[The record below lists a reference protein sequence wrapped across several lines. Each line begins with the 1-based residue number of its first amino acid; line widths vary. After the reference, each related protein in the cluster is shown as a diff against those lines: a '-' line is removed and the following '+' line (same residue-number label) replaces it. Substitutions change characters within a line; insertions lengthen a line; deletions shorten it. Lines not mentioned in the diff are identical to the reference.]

1 MIDDPASKARMDTL
15 AKPSWASIKRLVGL
29 AVPYWKFLLA
39 GGILTLISTAA
50 SLSLPW
56 IIKQGFDATIAS
68 RQIADLDRY
77 ALVVLGIIMLSSAI
91 GYLQFILVAYV
102 GNQVIREVRQSL
114 FSRLLRLPV
123 SFFDRTRS
131 GDLASNLSND
141 VSLMQQTLASDLVG
155 LAGNLLMFVGGT
167 ISAVGINPQLTG
179 IVVGVLGLVMAGF
192 VYFGRRLRKLTRQG
206 LDALS
211 DTMGAMTEA
220 LGNVRLVKA
229 FARESYEGD
238 RAKTKLGEVFRLG
251 MKTSI
256 GEASMGTVAFT
267 GLFLLFLG
275 VVWYGGRS
283 VIAGKMTVGDIG
295 GFFVTVMLIS
305 GPMGS
310 LASLYT
316 RLQRAVGASDRVFA
330 LIDEAPE
337 AFDEP
342 DAGDFP
348 VGAGSVSFRAVDFQ
362 YVPETPVLRSLNLEM
377 PAGSVTALVGASG
390 GGKTTV
396 ANLLYR
402 FYEPESGEIAINGV
416 PILQIRRQAL
426 REEVGMVP
434 QDTILFNGT
443 IRENILYGRLGATLE
458 EVESAARAAN
468 VDEFVSGFAQGYETV
483 IGERGIT
490 LSGGQRQRV
499 AIARAILKNP
509 KILVLDEATSALDSR
524 SEALVREAL
533 DHLMAGRTTLVI
545 AHRLSTVQGADQI
558 AVLEGGTIIELGT
571 HRQLLAANGR
581 YAELH
586 ATGRLEEDILADASE
601 PTLLQAQGEQ

>member
-1 MIDDPASKARMDTL
+1 MKHL
-15 AKPSWASIKRLVGL
+15 AMRNRPSTTEQDRLVKPTWASIRRLVGL
-29 AVPYWKFLLA
+29 AAPYWPILA
-39 GGILTLISTAA
+39 LGGFLTLISTAV

-56 IIKQGFDATIAS
+56 IIKRGFDETIAS
-68 RQIADLDRY
+68 RSLANLDRY
-77 ALVVLGIIMLSSAI
+77 ALIVVGVILVSSAI
-91 GYLQFILVAYV
+91 SYGQFILIAYV
-102 GNQVIREVRQSL
+102 GNQVIREVRGRL
-114 FSRLLRLPV
+114 FSKLLHLPV

-155 LAGNLLMFVGGT
+155 LAGNVLMFVGGT
-167 ISAVGINPQLTG
+167 ISAVGINPKLTG
-179 IVVGVLGLVMAGF
+179 IVVGVLAIVMAGF
-192 VYFGRRLRKLTRQG
+192 VFFGRRLRKLTRQG

-229 FARESYEGD
+229 FARESHETS
-238 RAKTKLGEVFRLG
+238 RANEKLGQVFKLN
-251 MKTSI
+251 MKTSV

-283 VIAGKMTVGDIG
+283 VLAGTMTVGDIG

-305 GPMGS
+305 GPMGN

-330 LIDEAPE
+330 LIDEDPE
-337 AFDEP
+337 PADHDDALRFP
-342 DAGDFP
+342 D
-348 VGAGSVSFRAVDFQ
+348 GAGAVEFRKVSFS
-362 YVPETPVLRSLNLEM
+362 YVPESPVLTDFDLELA
-377 PAGSVTALVGASG
+377 PGKITALVGPSG
-390 GGKTTV
+390 SGKTTV

-402 FYEPESGEIAINGV
+402 FYEPQAGEIVIDGLPVDEIARIS
-416 PILQIRRQAL
+416 L
-426 REEVGMVP
+426 RENVGMVP

-443 IRENILYGRLGATLE
+443 VRENIQYGRLDATDE
-458 EVESAARAAN
+458 EVEAAAKAAN
-468 VDEFVSGFAQGYETV
+468 VHEFVSAFPDGYETM

-509 KILVLDEATSALDSR
+509 KILVLDEATSALDSK
-524 SEALVREAL
+524 SESLVREAL
-533 DHLMAGRTTLVI
+533 EHLMTGRTTLVI
-545 AHRLSTVQGADQI
+545 AHRLSTIQNADKI
-558 AVLEGGTIIELGT
+558 AVLEGGKIVEQGS
-571 HRQLLAANGR
+571 HRELLASQGR

-586 ATGRLEEDILADASE
+586 SAGVLESA
-601 PTLLQAQGEQ
+601 LLQE